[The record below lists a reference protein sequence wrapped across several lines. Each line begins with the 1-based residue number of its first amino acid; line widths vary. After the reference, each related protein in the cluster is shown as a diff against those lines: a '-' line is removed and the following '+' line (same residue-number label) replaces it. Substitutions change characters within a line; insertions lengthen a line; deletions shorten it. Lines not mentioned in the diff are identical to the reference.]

1 MLKRQRS
8 GSVVCPGCG
17 LLVGVNDQTCYN
29 CGRWN
34 PSLWGFSP
42 LLRSLGHDLGFVRF
56 IIGTTVVLYVLT
68 LAWSGPNIRMDGM
81 MRMLSP
87 SGEALFV
94 FGGSGA
100 LPVFV
105 YGRWWTVLTAG
116 WLHGGLL
123 HILFNVLWVR
133 QLAPA
138 SADLYGPGRTVI
150 IYTVSGIVGFGLSS
164 VMGVLAPGLPF
175 IGGARL
181 TVGAS
186 APIFGLLGA
195 LVCYGRRVGSS
206 HIGATAWQYAVILF
220 IFGLIFPGVDNYAH
234 AGGFAGGYLAALL
247 LNPGRPERLDH
258 IVVALVCL
266 GATVIALL
274 ASILLALPL
283 LG

>member
-1 MLKRQRS
+1 VLKRQRT

-17 LLVGVNDQTCYN
+17 LLVGVNDRTCYN

-34 PSLWGFSP
+34 PSLWGYSP
-42 LLRSLGHDLGFVRF
+42 LLRSLGHDLGFVQL
-56 IIGTTVVLYVLT
+56 IMGTTIVLYVLT
-68 LAWSGPNIRMDGM
+68 LAWSGSEIRMDGLL
-81 MRMLSP
+81 RLLSP
-87 SGEALFV
+87 SVEALFV

-100 LPVFV
+100 VPVFG

-123 HILFNVLWVR
+123 HIAFNLLWVR

-138 SADLYGPGRTVI
+138 NADLYGPGRTVI
-150 IYTVSGIVGFGLSS
+150 IYTVSGIVGFTLSS
-164 VMGVLAPGLPF
+164 LMGVLAPGLPF

-186 APIFGLLGA
+186 APIFGLLGS
-195 LVCYGRRVGSS
+195 LVFYGRRMGSS
-206 HIGATAWQYAVILF
+206 HIGGVAWQYAIILF
-220 IFGLIFPGVDNYAH
+220 IFGLVFPGVDNYAH

-247 LNPGRPERLDH
+247 LNPARPERIDH
-258 IVVALVCL
+258 IIVAVVCL
-266 GATVIALL
+266 AVTFVALL
-274 ASILLALPL
+274 ASVLLALPY